1 MRLWIFRLSSLIIY
15 IISFIVSIVLLTF
28 SIIFNNDTFV
38 LAPVGCGLGCL
49 ICLLLLVLSIKNL
62 KKDTCMLVD
71 LAFEKNM
78 EVNRVALIGSAII
91 LLIGV
96 GMLISGI
103 VLIAITILYPLAFAL
118 LAFSNF
124 IIFNIVVYYIYMYV
138 EVHY

>member
-15 IISFIVSIVLLTF
+15 IISFIVSIVLLAF
-28 SIIFNNDTFV
+28 SIIFNNDAFV

-49 ICLLLLVLSIKNL
+49 ICSLLLALSIKNL

-91 LLIGV
+91 LLIGI

-103 VLIAITILYPLAFAL
+103 VLIAITTLYPLAFAL